1 MEASALLLAT
11 LIACIAVMI
20 VLWAR
25 NREKNH
31 NLFKRYGIPGPEPS
45 FWWGNLKDMK
55 CKPTKNET
63 ITAWLKKYGDV
74 FGYFLGEVPFV
85 VVKDLEMLKQVQHYL
100 HDAHTSSTDYEFMFP
115 AVACIKKVLNKF
127 KTAKEMTDLVVSSV
141 SKAITERS
149 KNPEIKS
156 MDFLQLMLDR
166 RENNEIAA
174 SLSNQ
179 DILHNVFLFIL
190 GGYESSSISLAFTFY
205 LLAEHPEIQEKLYEE
220 IKKANDDNYITVQNL
235 PYLNQVLMES
245 LRLYPPLTGF
255 ITRECSEDYQVGS
268 VTIPKGA
275 IVEAPVWDIHHDP
288 DLWPDPWKFDP
299 DRFSPENKASLN
311 TMAYMAFGIGR
322 RNCIAEKFALAEAK
336 LAIFRLVKKF
346 QFEACDKTN
355 GLLSLICRSVMT
367 FPAAGINLRAVPR
380 TATLYT
386 LLFKSKINSESIAGK
401 HSIGIMTMIGGAYDA
416 ERVVDITVSVVR
428 KKAGNKEMFD
438 MSELTQGLT
447 IDVIAGCTFA
457 MKTNCQENPHDTLLN
472 SVRGAFRVARNKALF
487 YTLLCFHLYM
497 TTWLFSTNIQLLE
510 KMNALI
516 MDSVSKAITERHKN
530 RQAKRLDLLQLMLE
544 HSEAQRFS

>member
-85 VVKDLEMLKQVQHYL
+85 VVKDLEMLKQMFIKDFEIFCNRPLLMDLPPLRKTLIGLDGKRWKEVRGFLTPLFTSAKIRLMIDIVSRKVDITVDVVARKAQKKEAFDMYKVVQGLTLDVIADCALAMKTRCQDNPQDALLTSVQHYL

-245 LRLYPPLTGF
+245 LRLYPPLTRF

-380 TATLYT
+380 TATL
-386 LLFKSKINSESIAGK
+386 
-401 HSIGIMTMIGGAYDA
+401 
-416 ERVVDITVSVVR
+416 
-428 KKAGNKEMFD
+428 
-438 MSELTQGLT
+438 
-447 IDVIAGCTFA
+447 
-457 MKTNCQENPHDTLLN
+457 
-472 SVRGAFRVARNKALF
+472 
-487 YTLLCFHLYM
+487 
-497 TTWLFSTNIQLLE
+497 
-510 KMNALI
+510 
-516 MDSVSKAITERHKN
+516 
-530 RQAKRLDLLQLMLE
+530 
-544 HSEAQRFS
+544 